1 MLVIVIL
8 VLVVG
13 AIGSNIILIETN
25 YVYAQWITPADLSGI
40 NQNMHQKTS
49 VATSAHN
56 NHITTITNK
65 RYVCFIELRLDWTLL
80 LRSTI

>member
-1 MLVIVIL
+1 MTEKLFTNIMLVIV
-8 VLVVG
+8 VLVAVG

-49 VATSAHN
+49 VATSTN
-56 NHITTITNK
+56 RTTTITNK
-65 RYVCFIELRLDWTLL
+65 R
-80 LRSTI
+80 